1 MRFILFFVFIAVP
14 LTELALL
21 IKLGEIVGV
30 IPTVLIVIATAM
42 IGVTLLRYQGLTV
55 LSNARSAV
63 DAGRVP
69 VDSVVDGVLLL
80 LAGAFLLTPGLL
92 TDSVGF
98 LLLIPK
104 LRRAIAHW
112 AFANL
117 KKMGTFDVFTFPP
130 GGPGGGPRGRPR
142 PGERAG
148 PTIEGEFSSVE
159 ETDEVAGDV
168 AGESEKPSST
178 SRPEDGSDGSP
189 WRR

>member
-1 MRFILFFVFIAVP
+1 MRFILFFIFVAVP

-21 IKLGEIVGV
+21 IKLGEIVGI
-30 IPTVLIVIATAM
+30 IPTVLIVITTAM
-42 IGVTLLRYQGLTV
+42 LGVTLLRLQGLTV
-55 LSNARSAV
+55 LANARAAT

-98 LLLIPK
+98 LLLIPN

-112 AFANL
+112 AFEKL
-117 KKMGTFDVFTFPP
+117 KQMGTFDVFTFPP
-130 GGPGGGPRGRPR
+130 GGPGGPAGGPRRGPQQ
-142 PGERAG
+142 PEPTG
-148 PTIEGEFSSVE
+148 PTIEGEFSSI
-159 ETDEVAGDV
+159 
-168 AGESEKPSST
+168 EKPDEPSSKGEKA
-178 SRPEDGSDGSP
+178 SSAGSSGDGDGKSP

>member
-1 MRFILFFVFIAVP
+1 MRFILFFVFVAVP

-30 IPTVLIVIATAM
+30 IPTVLIVITTAM
-42 IGVTLLRYQGLTV
+42 LGVTLLRLQGLTV
-55 LSNARSAV
+55 LANARAAT

-98 LLLIPK
+98 LLLIPN

-112 AFANL
+112 AFEKL
-117 KKMGTFDVFTFPP
+117 KHMGTFDVFTFPP
-130 GGPGGGPRGRPR
+130 GGPGGGPGRGPQH
-142 PGERAG
+142 PGPAG
-148 PTIEGEFSSVE
+148 PTIEGEFSNIE
-159 ETDEVAGDV
+159 EPDEPA
-168 AGESEKPSST
+168 AKSEKASSAGPSG
-178 SRPEDGSDGSP
+178 DGDGKSP